1 MYYPIVQWLIG
12 LCVQGLPS
20 QRATSNSS
28 ILACLNV
35 IKTTSLI
42 ISCTK
47 HLHNSFC
54 LHFDALWCILMH
66 SEHLRK
72 KLTIFWPKKC
82 NFSNWNFMHKTLILF
97 ILHTFWCIS
106 MHSDA
111 YWCILS
117 TWNKI
122 SYFCMENRQF
132 YQSICNKNHL
142 FDYFVHKT
150 FAQFVLLTFWCT
162 LMHFDAFW
170 CILMHFDALWCTLM
184 HFDAYWL
191 NLSWILMHIWKCI
204 KMHWCASKCISVHQN
219 ASNVCRMNCSDVMC
233 TNWTKKW
240 FLFHLIRVKCIIM
253 HLNASICIGMH

>member
-1 MYYPIVQWLIG
+1 MQYKP
-12 LCVQGLPS
+12 
-20 QRATSNSS
+20 
-28 ILACLNV
+28 
-35 IKTTSLI
+35 
-42 ISCTK
+42 
-47 HLHNSFC
+47 
-54 LHFDALWCILMH
+54 
-66 SEHLRK
+66 
-72 KLTIFWPKKC
+72 IFWYFRVQNIC
-82 NFSNWNFMHKTLILF
+82 TFHSAHIL
-97 ILHTFWCIS
+97 

-240 FLFHLIRVKCIIM
+240 FLFHLIRVKRVNM
-253 HLNASICIGMH
+253 HLNASICIWMHQNVS